1 MRKVTDTRKQ
11 REMVVVLATTGVAA
25 IIGQFY
31 IGPAVAK
38 RLNVRRRR

>member
-1 MRKVTDTRKQ
+1 MPTVKDTRKQ

-31 IGPAVAK
+31 LGPWVA
-38 RLNVRRRR
+38 RTLNVRKQK